1 MRCWGLR
8 KNERIM
14 ENERR
19 TFDAFRGR
27 VKSKQ
32 IVIER
37 MHNVPAIYQKAE
49 TSRVIDDVA
58 DTNLEQL

>member
-14 ENERR
+14 ENEHR

-32 IVIER
+32 IVLER
-37 MHNVPAIYQKAE
+37 MHNVPAMYE
-49 TSRVIDDVA
+49 NHPR
-58 DTNLEQL
+58 

>member
-14 ENERR
+14 ENEHR

-32 IVIER
+32 IVLKGCIMCQLYTR
-37 MHNVPAIYQKAE
+37 NIPG
-49 TSRVIDDVA
+49 DDVSN
-58 DTNLEQL
+58 TNLEQL